1 MIIIKTM
8 KEIEDNEIRI
18 IGGNPN
24 QKGHPRHKRHFG
36 WWLCGF
42 LAVII
47 IVAGIVLFAVSGASI
62 APNQDI
68 VEGVFEPEEQ
78 PAQPRPLRKWIAD
91 GDTITVR
98 GTLVYDT
105 IVNDIPLRLMRPLHT
120 TPHLAVGYD
129 CLRDTAD
136 IVLLFQAADVRR
148 DNHKIVG
155 AFVLQGKPLSWG
167 LSKRGYCAIID
178 STVTIGVADNSPLFE
193 KATERNGDF
202 FRQYPLVDRGQLV
215 ENELKTKSVRR
226 ALCEVEGCVI
236 VAETITRESMH
247 DFAQALV
254 DIGVANAIYLTGS
267 TSIGWYMD
275 INGTATHTQEGDWQT
290 QIYKNVSFIVW
301 Q

>member
-1 MIIIKTM
+1 MM
-8 KEIEDNEIRI
+8 KEIGDNEIRI
-18 IGGNPN
+18 IGVDSKA
-24 QKGHPRHKRHFG
+24 KGKPQRKSHWGG
-36 WWLCGF
+36 WLVG
-42 LAVII
+42 LLLLMIV
-47 IVAGIVLFAVSGASI
+47 VAGIAFFAVYGSAL
-62 APNQDI
+62 APDTDAVN
-68 VEGVFEPEEQ
+68 GVFDPLEQ
-78 PAQPRPLRKWIAD
+78 TAQPTSLHAWIAE
-91 GDTITVR
+91 GNMVVVR
-98 GTLVYDT
+98 GTLIYDT
-105 IVNDIPLRLMRPLHT
+105 IVNDIPLRLMRPLHA
-120 TPHLAVGYD
+120 TPHLVVGYD

-136 IVLLFQAADVRR
+136 IILLFQAADIRS

-193 KATERNGDF
+193 KATECNGDF

-236 VAETITRESMH
+236 VAETATRESMH

-254 DIGVANAIYLTGS
+254 DIGVTNAIYLTGS

-275 INGTATHTQEGDWQT
+275 INGTGTPCGNWQP
-290 QIYKNVSFIVW
+290 QIYNNISFIVW